1 MKFKVGD
8 KVKVIK
14 CDTSGVNCKNLNK
27 VSTITEIDERNGKYP
42 YVLRGTEEYFGEM
55 ELELLERQFTKSD
68 LKDGDI
74 VTYRNGDKRTV
85 VDGNLMNSC
94 GYILKKLSQYTNELK
109 DTVIGKSLDI
119 VKVERPIKYETV
131 FERKEEI
138 LDGVEKKYLANVIKP
153 FRHEIKIISK
163 RSRLG
168 NSSICYIKIWLKNND
183 TANLPDFKENS
194 MYKGMEPNREY
205 TLEELGLE

>member
-8 KVKVIK
+8 KVKVIAKRHGHEFDIGEIVKIEEVSDRDYK
-14 CDTSGVNCKNLNK
+14 CSSLEKNELWWMG
-27 VSTITEIDERNGKYP
+27 EDEFVEWK
-42 YVLRGTEEYFGEM
+42 
-55 ELELLERQFTKSD
+55 FTKSD

-74 VTYRNGDKRTV
+74 VTQRNG
-85 VDGNLMNSC
+85 
-94 GYILKKLSQYTNELK
+94 LKKMVFENKLYGSNHFVSLTYYTEDLK
-109 DTVIGKSLDI
+109 DANGDEEYDI
-119 VKVERPIKYETV
+119 IKIERPRKYNTI

-138 LDGVEKKYLANVIKP
+138 LDEVEKKYLANVIKP

-205 TLEELGLE
+205 SLKELGL

>member
-42 YVLRGTEEYFGEM
+42 YVLRGTAEYFGEM

-85 VDGNLMNSC
+85 VDGNLINSC

-153 FRHEIKIISK
+153 FRHKVKSIMK
-163 RSRLG
+163 RIEY
-168 NSSICYIKIWLKNND
+168 SSLCYIKICLKNGN
-183 TANLPDFKENS
+183 AAYLPSFEENS
-194 MYKGMEPNREY
+194 MYKGMKPNREY